1 MVIGC
6 FPTLLWV
13 HEDRKITKFRDF
25 CPKCFFFLK
34 KIQNLSSKSWK
45 NVKKYFLSFFLWVF
59 KKSWKIIFL
68 WFFRLKRHKNVF
80 GRPISSTWV
89 VLVRCGP
96 LWRTG
101 NVDIF
106 AFKIES
112 KYVSRSVTKV
122 FVGYLYVLN
131 TIFII
136 LKSQNWF
143 LWRFRASKDWLVKVA
158 WLVERVLLDSLP
170 WRTENRDS
178 LFRTWSQDIFVGLSP
193 NYSWSFWET

>member
-1 MVIGC
+1 M
-6 FPTLLWV
+6 
-13 HEDRKITKFRDF
+13 
-25 CPKCFFFLK
+25 
-34 KIQNLSSKSWK
+34 SK
-45 NVKKYFLSFFLWVF
+45 NIFLSFFPWVF
-59 KKSWKIIFL
+59 KKCWKIIFL

-80 GRPISSTWV
+80 GRPVSSTWV

-131 TIFII
+131 TIFIM

-143 LWRFRASKDWLVKVA
+143 LWRFRASEDWLVKVA
-158 WLVERVLLDSLP
+158 CMAGRESLVGQLAMTDRKSWLFVP
-170 WRTENRDS
+170 
-178 LFRTWSQDIFVGLSP
+178 TWSEDMFVGLSP
-193 NYSWSFWET
+193 KYFLVILRDLKYYWQSEDPIRSFITLGLQNRKECLQTPWWHS